1 MSGPTKPLGFPG
13 LFRRLLCLVARHS
26 RHDRHRGCRRVAD
39 PTACTQFNANFLT
52 EPWQQGVIII
62 AVIAFS
68 FVLSVLRFRVTQNFV
83 NIVFLAYGGA
93 ILLIGLAGLLSIFGG
108 HGTPVNY
115 APHSWLPTGHSH
127 VLRPLSW
134 PCWVSKCR

>member
-1 MSGPTKPLGFPG
+1 MLI
-13 LFRRLLCLVARHS
+13 L
-26 RHDRHRGCRRVAD
+26 
-39 PTACTQFNANFLT
+39 
-52 EPWQQGVIII
+52 

-115 APHSWLPTGHSH
+115 APHSWLPTGATATFY
-127 VLRPLSW
+127 
-134 PCWVSKCR
+134 KQ